1 MTACCAVLMNEFCS
15 SEMLN
20 ICGSICEWVSEWVIL
35 HALKDIYAINIPN
48 LLQSLIALCSADRYV
63 LLGIS
68 HGSLSG
74 NDNLGAVASMME
86 LARVFRVLSRDR
98 GNWIYLYWYIRLNH
112 DKLEGI
118 ACPEYISFLSDSCRL
133 VFGCHEC
140 QICLQ
145 LQPRCSIVSIYMNLH
160 IKFWS
165 NKIIFMLWL
174 TFCINIPFFSF

>member
-20 ICGSICEWVSEWVIL
+20 IYDSICEWVSEWVSHTACFERHL
-35 HALKDIYAINIPN
+35 CYKYSEFVA
-48 LLQSLIALCSADRYV
+48 SLIGLCFTDRYV

-68 HGSLSG
+68 HGTLSG

-112 DKLEGI
+112 DKLEGT
-118 ACPEYISFLSDSCRL
+118 ACPEYISFLSGACRL
-133 VFGCHEC
+133 VF
-140 QICLQ
+140 
-145 LQPRCSIVSIYMNLH
+145 
-160 IKFWS
+160 
-165 NKIIFMLWL
+165 WL
-174 TFCINIPFFSF
+174 SWMPDLPAVAAKV